1 MGETVKVFVFT
12 RTPAVILRMLSARA
26 RKEMNIEAF
35 PLSEL
40 REPLPS
46 SAETVLVY
54 LDVRGLSDKERG
66 RALSEIVKNPKVC
79 FGVLDPMGTVKD
91 IAALFH
97 AGAVDYV
104 GKKLTLAAFTAKRAA
119 AVAAYARNANGGQDG
134 AGKGK
139 GQTPVTAPVSD
150 GWLDIVPGREHRF
163 AFLFVEVDDAEELKK
178 RHEPENLAGAMET
191 FRGFVERVVL
201 QHGGRLW
208 MWGRFGGLA
217 LFPLHD
223 STSAAPLCGLRII
236 LSRVFYDVEESLL
249 PGRLVFHLALSVGT
263 TVYQKGDTG
272 RIVSDG
278 VNSIFH
284 LGRKYTQPGQFLLTA
299 EAGELAPPALRAYL
313 VPAGSFEGSRI
324 MRMLRPRPSRAARA
338 GSSSWET

>member
-1 MGETVKVFVFT
+1 MKVLVFS
-12 RTPAVILRMLSARA
+12 RSPAAILRTLSARA
-26 RKEMNIEAF
+26 RKDMNLEAF
-35 PLSEL
+35 SLSAL
-40 REPLPS
+40 RESLPS
-46 SAETVLVY
+46 PAEAALVY
-54 LDVRGLSDKERG
+54 VDVRGLSDKERAK
-66 RALSEIVKNPKVC
+66 ALAEIAKNPQVC

-97 AGAVDYV
+97 AGAVDYI
-104 GKKLTLAAFTAKRAA
+104 GKKLTLAAFTARRAA
-119 AVAAYARNANGGQDG
+119 AVAEYAREAYGGEDG
-134 AGKGK
+134 DAAGTGEA
-139 GQTPVTAPVSD
+139 TESAAVSD
-150 GWLDIVPGREHRF
+150 GWRDIVPGKEHRF

-178 RHEPENLAGAMET
+178 RHEPENLVNAMET
-191 FRGFVERVVL
+191 FRGFVERIVQ

-217 LFPLHD
+217 LFPLHN
-223 STSAAPLCGLRII
+223 STSAAPLCGLRIL
-236 LSRVFYDVEESLL
+236 LSRVFYDMDESLL
-249 PGRLVFHLALSVGT
+249 PGSLSFHMALSVGT

-299 EAGELAPPALRAYL
+299 EAGEFAHPALRSHFL
-313 VPAGSFEGSRI
+313 PAGSFEGRRI
-324 MRMLRPRPSRAARA
+324 MRMQRPVPAPAGRA

>member
-1 MGETVKVFVFT
+1 MRVLVFSKA
-12 RTPAVILRMLSARA
+12 PAATLRRLSARA
-26 RKEMNIEAF
+26 RKDMNLEAF
-35 PLSEL
+35 SLSAL
-40 REPLPS
+40 RQSLPS
-46 SAETVLVY
+46 PAEAALVY
-54 LDVRGLSDKERG
+54 VDVRGLSEKERG
-66 RALSEIVKNPKVC
+66 KALSEIAKNPQVY
-79 FGVLDPMGTVKD
+79 FGVLDPMGSVRD

-97 AGAVDYV
+97 AGAVDYI

-119 AVAAYARNANGGQDG
+119 AVAEYARSAYGGQDD
-134 AGKGK
+134 AGTGN
-139 GQTPVTAPVSD
+139 GETPEPGPGSD
-150 GWLDIVPGREHRF
+150 GWLDIVPGKEHRF

-178 RHEPENLAGAMET
+178 KHEPENLANAMET
-191 FRGFVERVVL
+191 FRSYVERIVQ

-223 STSAAPLCGLRII
+223 SASPAPLCGLKII

-249 PGRLVFHLALSVGT
+249 PGRLVFHMALSVGT

-284 LGRKYTQPGQFLLTA
+284 LGRKYAQPGQFLLTA
-299 EAGELAPPALRAYL
+299 EASELVPQALRPYL
-313 VPAGSFEGSRI
+313 IPAGSFEGRRI

-338 GSSSWET
+338 GNSSWEI

>member
-1 MGETVKVFVFT
+1 
-12 RTPAVILRMLSARA
+12 
-26 RKEMNIEAF
+26 
-35 PLSEL
+35 
-40 REPLPS
+40 
-46 SAETVLVY
+46 
-54 LDVRGLSDKERG
+54 VRGLSDKERG
-66 RALSEIVKNPKVC
+66 KALAEIAKNPQLC
-79 FGVLDPMGTVKD
+79 FGVLDPAGAVKD

-97 AGAVDYV
+97 AGAVDYI

-119 AVAAYARNANGGQDG
+119 AVAEYARDAYGAEDG
-134 AGKGK
+134 AGTGN
-139 GQTPVTAPVSD
+139 GEAREAVPVSA
-150 GWLDIVPGREHRF
+150 GWLDIVPGKEHRF

-178 RHEPENLAGAMET
+178 RHEPENLASAMET
-191 FRGFVERVVL
+191 FRGFIERIVQ

-217 LFPLHD
+217 LFPVHD

-249 PGRLVFHLALSVGT
+249 PGRLVFHMALSVGT

-284 LGRKYTQPGQFLLTA
+284 LGRQYAQPGQFLMTA
-299 EAGELAPPALRAYL
+299 EACELAPSALRAYL
-313 VPAGSFEGSRI
+313 IPAGSFEGRRI
-324 MRMLRPRPSRAARA
+324 MRMLRPRPLRALHA
-338 GSSSWET
+338 GTSVWET

>member
-1 MGETVKVFVFT
+1 MKVLVFS
-12 RTPAVILRMLSARA
+12 RAPAAILRTLSSRVRKDVNLEAFSLSA
-26 RKEMNIEAF
+26 
-35 PLSEL
+35 L
-40 REPLPS
+40 RQFLPS
-46 SAETVLVY
+46 PAETALVY
-54 LDVRGLSDKERG
+54 VDVRGLSDKERG
-66 RALSEIVKNPKVC
+66 KALAEIAKNPQVC
-79 FGVLDPMGTVKD
+79 FGVLDPTGTVKD

-97 AGAVDYV
+97 AGAVDYI

-119 AVAAYARNANGGQDG
+119 AVAEYARSAYGGQDG
-134 AGKGK
+134 ADSGDGELPEAVP
-139 GQTPVTAPVSD
+139 GSD
-150 GWLDIVPGREHRF
+150 GWLDIVPGKEHRF

-178 RHEPENLAGAMET
+178 KHEPENLASAMET
-191 FRGFVERVVL
+191 FRSFVERVVQ

-249 PGRLVFHLALSVGT
+249 PGRLIFHMALSVGT

-284 LGRKYTQPGQFLLTA
+284 LGRKYAQPGQFLLTA
-299 EAGELAPPALRAYL
+299 EASELAPRALRAYL
-313 VPAGSFEGSRI
+313 IPAGSFEGSRI

-338 GSSSWET
+338 GNFLWET

>member
-1 MGETVKVFVFT
+1 MKVLVFS
-12 RTPAVILRMLSARA
+12 RAPAAILRTLSSRVRKDMNLEAFSLSA
-26 RKEMNIEAF
+26 
-35 PLSEL
+35 L
-40 REPLPS
+40 RRFLPS
-46 SAETVLVY
+46 PAETALVY
-54 LDVRGLSDKERG
+54 VDVRGLSDKERG
-66 RALSEIVKNPKVC
+66 KALAEIAKNPQVC
-79 FGVLDPMGTVKD
+79 FGVLDPTGTVKD

-97 AGAVDYV
+97 AGAVDYI
-104 GKKLTLAAFTAKRAA
+104 GKKLLLAAFTAKRAA
-119 AVAAYARNANGGQDG
+119 AVAEYARSAYGGHAGADSGDG
-134 AGKGK
+134 ELPEAVPG
-139 GQTPVTAPVSD
+139 SD
-150 GWLDIVPGREHRF
+150 GWLDIVPGKEHRF

-178 RHEPENLAGAMET
+178 KHEPENLASAMET
-191 FRGFVERVVL
+191 FRGFVERIVQ

-249 PGRLVFHLALSVGT
+249 PGRLIFHMALSVGT

-284 LGRKYTQPGQFLLTA
+284 LGRKYAQPGQFLLTA
-299 EAGELAPPALRAYL
+299 EASELAPQALRAYL
-313 VPAGSFEGSRI
+313 IPAGSFEGRRI

-338 GSSSWET
+338 GNFIWET

>member
-1 MGETVKVFVFT
+1 MKVLVFS
-12 RTPAVILRMLSARA
+12 RAPAAILRTLSSRVRKDVNLEAFSLSA
-26 RKEMNIEAF
+26 
-35 PLSEL
+35 L
-40 REPLPS
+40 RQFLPS
-46 SAETVLVY
+46 PAETALVY
-54 LDVRGLSDKERG
+54 VDVRGLSDKERG
-66 RALSEIVKNPKVC
+66 KALAEIAKNPQVC
-79 FGVLDPMGTVKD
+79 FGVLDPTGTVKD

-97 AGAVDYV
+97 AGAVDYI

-119 AVAAYARNANGGQDG
+119 AVAEYARSAYGVHAGADSGDG
-134 AGKGK
+134 ELPEAVPG
-139 GQTPVTAPVSD
+139 SD
-150 GWLDIVPGREHRF
+150 GWLDIVPGKEHRF

-178 RHEPENLAGAMET
+178 KHEPENLASAMET
-191 FRGFVERVVL
+191 FRSFVERVVQ

-249 PGRLVFHLALSVGT
+249 PGRLIFHMALSVGT

-284 LGRKYTQPGQFLLTA
+284 LGRKYAQPGQFLLTA
-299 EAGELAPPALRAYL
+299 EASELAPRALRAYL
-313 VPAGSFEGSRI
+313 IPAGSFEGSRI

-338 GSSSWET
+338 GNFLWET